1 MGFTHLDDWLAW
13 LEQAHP
19 SEIDLG
25 LDRVRQVLEQLPLG
39 DLPPVIT
46 VAGTNGKGSCVA
58 ATSALLEAAGWRVGC
73 YTSPHIVHYCERVR
87 IAGKAVSEAD
97 MCRAFERVNTARG
110 DTSLTYFEFG
120 TLAALV
126 LFCQQNVDVMVLE
139 VGLGG
144 RLDAVNVIAPD
155 VAVITGIAIDHEA
168 WLGNN
173 RESIGR
179 EKAGIMRAQKPAICV
194 DSDPPASLLQYA
206 ADIGAPLRLI
216 GRDFIVQNMAGEDQ
230 PATGFNASAGPWRL
244 LDVTT
249 GTALEV
255 PAVSLIVPSVVAAIE
270 AVRALGVDVAAHG
283 LLNVLQNL
291 RLPGRMQRLNYGAT
305 PVLLDVAHNPA
316 ATAYLAEVVKRQK
329 TKGRVVALVAM
340 MADKD
345 IAGALQPLFSL
356 VDHWLALGLE
366 DVPRAASADTLAAI
380 IAQGGGQVTVCSGVA
395 EGFAQLSSP
404 LFADLDK
411 DDLLLVFGSFFTVAA
426 AMAILAPDMTAQ
438 LAGETK

>member
-1 MGFTHLDDWLAW
+1 MMGFTQLDDWLAW

-19 SEIDLG
+19 TEIDLG
-25 LDRVRQVLEQLPLG
+25 LDRVRQVLERLPLG

-46 VAGTNGKGSCVA
+46 VAGTNGKGSCVTA
-58 ATSALLEAAGWRVGC
+58 ASALLMAAGWCVGS
-73 YTSPHIVHYCERVR
+73 YTSPHIMHYCERVR

-97 MCRAFERVNTARG
+97 MCRAFAVVDAARAQV
-110 DTSLTYFEFG
+110 SLTYFEFG

-155 VAVITGIAIDHEA
+155 VAVITSIAIDHEA
-168 WLGNN
+168 WLGSD

-179 EKAGIMRAQKPAICV
+179 EKAGIMRAGKPVICV

-216 GRDFIVQNMAGEDQ
+216 GRDFIVQNAAGEAQ
-230 PATGFNASAGPWRL
+230 PAANVNASAESWRL
-244 LDVTT
+244 FDVASSKSL
-249 GTALEV
+249 AL
-255 PAVSLIVPSVVAAIE
+255 PAVSLVTASVAAAIE
-270 AVRALGVDVAAHG
+270 AVSALGVDVESLTLADVLGG
-283 LLNVLQNL
+283 LQ
-291 RLPGRMQRLNYGAT
+291 LPGRMQRLHYGAT

-316 ATAYLAEVVKRQK
+316 ATAYLAEVVARQH
-329 TKGRVVALVAM
+329 TPGRVVALVAM

-345 IAGALQPLFSL
+345 IAGALQPLLPL
-356 VDHWLALGLE
+356 VDDWLAVGLE
-366 DVPRAASADTLAAI
+366 DVARAADVDTLAAI
-380 IAQGGGQVTVCSGVA
+380 IAQSGGQVSVCPDMADGLA
-395 EGFAQLSSP
+395 RLSA
-404 LFADLDK
+404 ADLSE

-426 AMAILAPDMTAQ
+426 AMAILAPDIVAQ